1 MRKVVLRFDL
11 MWSGWVFDGE
21 TEGGSLSQEEGPKT
35 PEKEREPTVESLER
49 GILRLKVSD
58 I

>member
-1 MRKVVLRFDL
+1 

-21 TEGGSLSQEEGPKT
+21 TEEEAKGPKT
-35 PEKEREPTVESLER
+35 EKEREPTVESLDR
-49 GILRLKVSD
+49 GIMRLKV